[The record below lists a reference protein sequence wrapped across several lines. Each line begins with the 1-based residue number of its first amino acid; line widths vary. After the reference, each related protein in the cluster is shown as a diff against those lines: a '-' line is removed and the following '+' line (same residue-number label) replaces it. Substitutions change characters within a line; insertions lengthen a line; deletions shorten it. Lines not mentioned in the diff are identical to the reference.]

1 MEIWKAVVLGIVEGA
16 TEFLPVSS
24 TGHLIIANALLG
36 LSGDAA
42 ASFDVCIQGGAILAV
57 ILLFKERFIALA
69 HVRPLTTYHR
79 AVAAAIIPFLIAGAA
94 FGSAVKRHLF
104 GIESVAYAL
113 VVGGFLLIAAARR
126 YRATDSIRPPNDSV
140 ATPTVRQAIII
151 GLCQLGA
158 LWPGM
163 SRSACT
169 ILGGLIAGMPLKAS
183 AEFSFII
190 AVPILLAASS
200 VDGLHAISTFSSDEI
215 LALAV
220 GFIVSFIFA
229 VFSLRLFMRLIS
241 AVGLEPFGWYRIAL
255 GLGVIFFLN

>member
-1 MEIWKAVVLGIVEGA
+1 MEIWKAIVLGIIEGA

-24 TGHLIIANALLG
+24 TGHLIIANAVLG

-57 ILLFKERFIALA
+57 VLLFKERFFNLA
-69 HVRPLTTYHR
+69 HFRPLTTYHR
-79 AVAAAIIPFLIAGAA
+79 AVAAAIIPFLIAGAL
-94 FGSAVKRHLF
+94 FGGAVKRYLF
-104 GIESVAYAL
+104 GAQSVAYAL
-113 VVGGFLLIAAARR
+113 IVGGLLLIGAARR
-126 YRATDSIRPPNDSV
+126 YRRAQTTEELDG
-140 ATPTVRQAIII
+140 TPTVRQAVII

-169 ILGGLIAGMPLKAS
+169 IIGGLFAGLPLKAS

-190 AVPILLAASS
+190 AVPILLAASAH
-200 VDGLHAISTFSSDEI
+200 DGLHAAATFSSAEI
-215 LALAV
+215 ISLAV

-229 VFSLRLFMRLIS
+229 VISLRIFMRLIS
-241 AVGLEPFGWYRIAL
+241 AVGLEPFGWYRIVL
-255 GLGVIFFLN
+255 GLAVIFFLN